1 MFESR
6 IEMKSAIT
14 IFGQWHVAILLCVW
28 ASVDG
33 KAAEVMVRG
42 ISKPILD
49 VILSAP
55 AGGTVS
61 TTGGI
66 VSSIH
71 VSEGD
76 KISKNQVLVELEK
89 RQEELGVERGQ
100 LILDDKSEVAAAEQK
115 VRTLKTD
122 LDSTRKLF
130 EATGSISKEA
140 LAVKEL
146 EYKVAVA
153 EKNQLEAAE
162 KRQDVELRMA
172 KELLQQKIIRSPLN
186 GRVVRLFKQVGEG
199 CRAQDPLIRVVD
211 ISRFYFE
218 ANLEAATGSLLK
230 VNDTVEIAF
239 GSGEK
244 QERISGS
251 LIFVSPVID
260 PSSGLLRVKILCENK
275 DEQIKPGM
283 DGSLILEAP

>member
-1 MFESR
+1 
-6 IEMKSAIT
+6 MKSTIT
-14 IFGQWHVAILLCVW
+14 IFGQWFLAVLVCLST
-28 ASVDG
+28 SVVG
-33 KAAEVMVRG
+33 RAAEVMVRG

-61 TTGGI
+61 TTGGV

-76 KISKNQVLVELEK
+76 KISKNQVLIELEK

-100 LILDDKSEVAAAEQK
+100 LILDDKSELAAAEQK
-115 VRTLKTD
+115 VHTLKAD

-140 LAVKEL
+140 LAAKEL

-153 EKNQLEAAE
+153 ERDRLEAAE
-162 KRQDVELRMA
+162 KSQDVELRLA
-172 KELLQQKIIRSPLN
+172 KELLQQKTIRSPLN

-199 CRAQDPLIRVVD
+199 CRSQDPLIRVVD
-211 ISRFYFE
+211 ISSFHFE
-218 ANLEAATGSLLK
+218 ANLEAKSGSLLK
-230 VNDTVEIAF
+230 LNETVEIVF
-239 GSGEK
+239 GSS
-244 QERISGS
+244 ERQKRIQGR
-251 LIFVSPVID
+251 LVFVSPVVD

-275 DEQIKPGM
+275 NEHIKPGM
-283 DGSLILEAP
+283 DGSLILKTP

>member
-1 MFESR
+1 MFESI
-6 IEMKSAIT
+6 IEMKRAIT
-14 IFGQWHVAILLCVW
+14 INVQSYVAIVVCVW
-28 ASVDG
+28 ASVG
-33 KAAEVMVRG
+33 GAAAEVLVRG
-42 ISKPILD
+42 ISTPIHD

-66 VSSIH
+66 VALIH

-76 KISKNQVLVELEK
+76 KIKKNQILIELDK
-89 RQEELGVERGQ
+89 RQEELGVERSE
-100 LILDDKSEVAAAEQK
+100 LILDDKSEVVAAEQK

-122 LDSTRKLF
+122 LDSTQKLF

-153 EKNQLEAAE
+153 EKDRLEAAE
-162 KRQDVELRMA
+162 KRQDIELRMA
-172 KELLQQKIIRSPLN
+172 KELLKQKIISSPLN

-211 ISRFYFE
+211 ISKFYFE
-218 ANLEAATGSLLK
+218 ANLEAALGSLLK
-230 VNDTVEIAF
+230 LNDRVEIAF
-239 GSGEK
+239 RSGEK

-260 PSSGLLRVKILCENK
+260 PSSGLLRVKILCENM
-275 DEQIKPGM
+275 DEQIKPGIE
-283 DGSLILEAP
+283 GSLILKTP

>member
-1 MFESR
+1 
-6 IEMKSAIT
+6 MKSTIT
-14 IFGQWHVAILLCVW
+14 IFGQWFLAVLVCLST
-28 ASVDG
+28 SVVG
-33 KAAEVMVRG
+33 RAAEVMVRG

-61 TTGGI
+61 TTGGV

-76 KISKNQVLVELEK
+76 KISKNQVLIELEK

-100 LILDDKSEVAAAEQK
+100 LILDDKSELAAAEQK
-115 VRTLKTD
+115 VHTLKAD

-140 LAVKEL
+140 LAAKEL

-153 EKNQLEAAE
+153 ERDRLEVAE
-162 KRQDVELRMA
+162 KSQDVELRLA
-172 KELLQQKIIRSPLN
+172 KELLQQKTIRSPLN

-199 CRAQDPLIRVVD
+199 CRSQDPLIRVVD
-211 ISRFYFE
+211 ISSFHFE
-218 ANLEAATGSLLK
+218 ANLEAKLGSLLK
-230 VNDTVEIAF
+230 LNETVEIVF
-239 GSGEK
+239 GSS
-244 QERISGS
+244 ERQKRIQGR
-251 LIFVSPVID
+251 LVFVSPVVD

-275 DEQIKPGM
+275 NEHIKPGM
-283 DGSLILEAP
+283 DGSLILKTP